1 MDGKEVYQLTETL
14 KCPFYG
20 GLCVCACV
28 CWISRDI
35 LVFHLELRFPFIGL
49 LLGNCPLEMVLR
61 RGIVLLDGFSFVHSR
76 CSKQEGCLWTVF
88 LLHIGDALK
97 KRSIAFGL
105 YVFCRVHIVL
115 RGILLLDCQFLD
127 TFKYIIISFSKYGGY
142 DMFEGC

>member
-49 LLGNCPLEMVLR
+49 LKVMVGELPN
-61 RGIVLLDGFSFVHSR
+61 GDG
-76 CSKQEGCLWTVF
+76 
-88 LLHIGDALK
+88 LK
-97 KRSIAFGL
+97 KRNIGFGL
-105 YVFCRVHIVL
+105 SFFCAL
-115 RGILLLDCQFLD
+115 E
-127 TFKYIIISFSKYGGY
+127 
-142 DMFEGC
+142 MF